1 MFDYCGIS
9 CGSSMARIYDSAII
23 LSALLSEKQYSVV
36 CVWRLVLSSRLNI
49 KSFGVSYLVLF
60 RIMYQLTLASWNY
73 HRKSHHI
80 YNSNMN
86 NNSFIVNLNP
96 FSTLQ

>member
-23 LSALLSEKQYSVV
+23 LSAILSEKQYSVV
-36 CVWRLVLSSRLNI
+36 CVWRLVLFSRLNI

-60 RIMYQLTLASWNY
+60 RIIYQLTLASWNY

-80 YNSNMN
+80 YNVV
-86 NNSFIVNLNP
+86 FQ
-96 FSTLQ
+96 T